1 MVAIL
6 GRTDQIRERVPF
18 PARHCIEKSPVSV
31 PPPASTPV
39 PSVASTPVATAKV
52 NYRELRPQKIV
63 DTAAQLERRIA
74 DRFPAT
80 GLRQVAIELHRVAQE
95 AVLRCEQIKRPHL
108 WLRAACVVLVAAI
121 LGVIVLL
128 GLNVH
133 SNGDELKQL
142 DNFAQTVEASLGS
155 LFFIGATLAFL
166 FSLERRLKRERAL
179 SALHE
184 LRAIAHIV
192 DMHQLTK
199 DPENLLQGARTP
211 SSPARTLTAFELGR
225 YLDYCSELLSI
236 VSKIGAIYVQEFPDA
251 DAVEAADQL
260 AALTNGLS
268 RTIWQKIMILDRTVE
283 SGGKSDAS
291 K

>member
-1 MVAIL
+1 MSA
-6 GRTDQIRERVPF
+6 
-18 PARHCIEKSPVSV
+18 SP
-31 PPPASTPV
+31 PTSTPV
-39 PSVASTPVATAKV
+39 PSVASVPPAGASAKV
-52 NYRELRPQKIV
+52 NYRALRPQKIV

-74 DRFPAT
+74 DRFPGA
-80 GLRQVAIELHRVAQE
+80 GLRQVAGELHRVAQE

-108 WLRAACVVLVAAI
+108 WLRAACVLLVTAIVGVLVLI
-121 LGVIVLL
+121 

-184 LRAIAHIV
+184 LRAIAHII

-199 DPENLLQGARTP
+199 DPEHLLQGGTATP
-211 SSPARTLTAFELGR
+211 SSPQRTLSAFELGR

-268 RTIWQKIMILDRTVE
+268 RTIWQKIMILDRTIE
-283 SGGKSDAS
+283 SGAEKKRSGDGSQES
-291 K
+291 G

>member
-1 MVAIL
+1 MSK
-6 GRTDQIRERVPF
+6 TS
-18 PARHCIEKSPVSV
+18 SPVAAAIRV
-31 PPPASTPV
+31 NP
-39 PSVASTPVATAKV
+39 V
-52 NYRELRPQKIV
+52 NYRELQPQKIV

-74 DRFPAT
+74 DRFPAA
-80 GLRQVAIELHRVAQE
+80 GLRQVASELHRVAQE

-108 WLRAACVVLVAAI
+108 WLRAACVLLVTAIVGVLI
-121 LGVIVLL
+121 LI

-133 SNGDELKQL
+133 SSGDELREL
-142 DNFAQTVEASLGS
+142 DNFAQTMEASLGS

-199 DPENLLQGARTP
+199 DPENLLQGTRTP
-211 SSPARTLTAFELGR
+211 SSPPRTLTAFELGR

-236 VSKIGAIYVQEFPDA
+236 VAKVGAIYVQEFPDA
-251 DAVEAADQL
+251 DAVDASDQL

-283 SGGKSDAS
+283 PNTKVSSDH
-291 K
+291 

>member
-1 MVAIL
+1 MSKPIPPTSLAPTAIPAAAPAPA
-6 GRTDQIRERVPF
+6 GRT
-18 PARHCIEKSPVSV
+18 
-31 PPPASTPV
+31 
-39 PSVASTPVATAKV
+39 
-52 NYRELRPQKIV
+52 NYRELQPQKIV

-80 GLRQVAIELHRVAQE
+80 GLRQVAGELHRVAQE

-108 WLRAACVVLVAAI
+108 WLRAACVLLVIAI
-121 LGVIVLL
+121 LGVLVLI

-133 SNGDELKQL
+133 SSGDELREL
-142 DNFAQTVEASLGS
+142 DNFAQTMEASLGS
-155 LFFIGATLAFL
+155 LFFVGATLAFL

-179 SALHE
+179 AALHE

-225 YLDYCSELLSI
+225 YLDYW
-236 VSKIGAIYVQEFPDA
+236 VHPRFWGDRKSKHHR
-251 DAVEAADQL
+251 
-260 AALTNGLS
+260 GLPGS
-268 RTIWQKIMILDRTVE
+268 
-283 SGGKSDAS
+283 SS
-291 K
+291 

>member
-1 MVAIL
+1 MAPIPVL
-6 GRTDQIRERVPF
+6 V
-18 PARHCIEKSPVSV
+18 RHRYRNPVSD
-31 PPPASTPV
+31 PPPAIVPV
-39 PSVASTPVATAKV
+39 SPVTSMSAAV
-52 NYRELRPQKIV
+52 IPARGNYRELKPQKIV

-74 DRFPAT
+74 DRFPGA
-80 GLRQVAIELHRVAQE
+80 GLRHVAGELHYVAQE

-108 WLRAACVVLVAAI
+108 WLRATCVFLVAAI
-121 LGVIVLL
+121 MGILILI

-133 SNGDELKQL
+133 SSGDELREL

-179 SALHE
+179 AALHE
-184 LRAIAHIV
+184 LRAIAHII

-199 DPENLLQGARTP
+199 DPENLLQGTRTP
-211 SSPARTLTAFELGR
+211 SSPQRTLTAFELGR
-225 YLDYCSELLSI
+225 YLDYCSEFLSI

-251 DAVEAADQL
+251 DAVEATDQL

-283 SGGKSDAS
+283 PQTRQKSIEPERVSD
-291 K
+291 

>member
-1 MVAIL
+1 MSDSPPK
-6 GRTDQIRERVPF
+6 GT
-18 PARHCIEKSPVSV
+18 PA
-31 PPPASTPV
+31 PPLASAPPTG
-39 PSVASTPVATAKV
+39 AATKV
-52 NYRELRPQKIV
+52 NYRALRPQKIV
-63 DTAAQLERRIA
+63 DTAAQLEHRIA
-74 DRFPAT
+74 DRFPTA
-80 GLRQVAIELHRVAQE
+80 GLRQVAGELHRVAQE
-95 AVLRCEQIKRPHL
+95 AVLRCEKIKRPHL
-108 WLRAACVVLVAAI
+108 WLRAACAVLVVAI
-121 LGVIVLL
+121 LGVLVLI

-133 SNGDELKQL
+133 SSGDELKEL
-142 DNFAQTVEASLGS
+142 DNFAQTMEASLGS

-184 LRAIAHIV
+184 LRAIAHII

-199 DPENLLQGARTP
+199 DPEHLLQGGTTTP
-211 SSPARTLTAFELGR
+211 SSPQRTLTAFELGR

-283 SGGKSDAS
+283 SGAKG
-291 K
+291 

>member
-1 MVAIL
+1 MA
-6 GRTDQIRERVPF
+6 G
-18 PARHCIEKSPVSV
+18 
-31 PPPASTPV
+31 
-39 PSVASTPVATAKV
+39 
-52 NYRELRPQKIV
+52 
-63 DTAAQLERRIA
+63 
-74 DRFPAT
+74 
-80 GLRQVAIELHRVAQE
+80 ELHRVAQE

-108 WLRAACVVLVAAI
+108 WLRAACALLVTAI
-121 LGVIVLL
+121 LGVLVLI

-133 SNGDELKQL
+133 SSGAELKEL

-199 DPENLLQGARTP
+199 DPEHLLQGKTTP
-211 SSPARTLTAFELGR
+211 SSPQRTLSAFELGR

-268 RTIWQKIMILDRTVE
+268 RTIWQKIMILDRTIEAGAEKKGSGDGKQE
-283 SGGKSDAS
+283 SGVRNQVEEDAGRVLS
-291 K
+291 

>member
-1 MVAIL
+1 MKQANDNEVSRVNAPTPENASISEVA
-6 GRTDQIRERVPF
+6 
-18 PARHCIEKSPVSV
+18 PA
-31 PPPASTPV
+31 
-39 PSVASTPVATAKV
+39 VASVLVAAVPAKV

-80 GLRQVAIELHRVAQE
+80 GLRQVAVELHRVAQE

-108 WLRAACVVLVAAI
+108 WLRVACVMLVAAI
-121 LGVIVLL
+121 LGVLVLI

-133 SNGDELKQL
+133 SSGDELTRL
-142 DNFAQTVEASLGS
+142 DNLAQTIEASISS

-199 DPENLLQGARTP
+199 DPENLLQGVRTP

-283 SGGKSDAS
+283 PGERKGSGDRGQESV
-291 K
+291 

>member
-1 MVAIL
+1 VSH
-6 GRTDQIRERVPF
+6 P
-18 PARHCIEKSPVSV
+18 SPTIASV
-31 PPPASTPV
+31 PPIGSVPPAG
-39 PSVASTPVATAKV
+39 ASARV

-74 DRFPAT
+74 DRFPGA
-80 GLRQVAIELHRVAQE
+80 GLRQVAGELHRVAQE

-108 WLRAACVVLVAAI
+108 WLRAACGALVVAI
-121 LGVIVLL
+121 LGVLVLI

-133 SNGDELKQL
+133 SSGAELKEL

-211 SSPARTLTAFELGR
+211 SSPPRTLTAFELGR

-283 SGGKSDAS
+283 PGEKKESGAKSQEGATRAVP
-291 K
+291 

>member
-1 MVAIL
+1 MSKPTPPTSLAPTAVPAAAPAPA
-6 GRTDQIRERVPF
+6 GR
-18 PARHCIEKSPVSV
+18 
-31 PPPASTPV
+31 
-39 PSVASTPVATAKV
+39 V
-52 NYRELRPQKIV
+52 NYRELQPQKIV

-74 DRFPAT
+74 DRFPGA
-80 GLRQVAIELHRVAQE
+80 GLRQVAGELHHVAQE

-108 WLRAACVVLVAAI
+108 WLRAACIVLMAAI
-121 LGVIVLL
+121 LGVLILI
-128 GLNVH
+128 GRNVH
-133 SNGDELKQL
+133 SSGDELREL
-142 DNFAQTVEASLGS
+142 DNFAQTMEASLGS
-155 LFFIGATLAFL
+155 LFFVGATLAFL
-166 FSLERRLKRERAL
+166 FSLERRWKRERAL

-211 SSPARTLTAFELGR
+211 SSPTRTLTAFELGR

-236 VSKIGAIYVQEFPDA
+236 VAKIGAIYVQEFPDA
-251 DAVEAADQL
+251 DAVDAADQL

-283 SGGKSDAS
+283 SGMKG
-291 K
+291 

>member
-1 MVAIL
+1 MSKPTSPPSSTPPGI
-6 GRTDQIRERVPF
+6 P
-18 PARHCIEKSPVSV
+18 PAVSV
-31 PPPASTPV
+31 PTSRT
-39 PSVASTPVATAKV
+39 
-52 NYRELRPQKIV
+52 NYRELQPQKIV

-74 DRFPAT
+74 DRFPGA
-80 GLRQVAIELHRVAQE
+80 GLRQVAGELHRVAQE
-95 AVLRCEQIKRPHL
+95 AVLRCAQIKRPHH
-108 WLRAACVVLVAAI
+108 WLRAACVLLVIAI
-121 LGVIVLL
+121 LGVLILI
-128 GLNVH
+128 GLNVR
-133 SNGDELKQL
+133 SSGDELREL
-142 DNFAQTVEASLGS
+142 DNFAQTMEASLGS

-199 DPENLLQGARTP
+199 DPENLLQGVRTP
-211 SSPARTLTAFELGR
+211 SSPPRTLTAFELGR

-236 VSKIGAIYVQEFPDA
+236 VAKVGAIYVQEFPDA
-251 DAVEAADQL
+251 DAVDAADQL

-283 SGGKSDAS
+283 PGAKG
-291 K
+291 

>member
-1 MVAIL
+1 MSTPPSTSAPVPPVA
-6 GRTDQIRERVPF
+6 
-18 PARHCIEKSPVSV
+18 SV
-31 PPPASTPV
+31 PPAGAS
-39 PSVASTPVATAKV
+39 AKV

-74 DRFPAT
+74 DRFPGA
-80 GLRQVAIELHRVAQE
+80 GLRQVAGELNRVAQE
-95 AVLRCEQIKRPHL
+95 AVVRCEKIKRPHV

-121 LGVIVLL
+121 VGVLVLI

-133 SNGDELKQL
+133 SSGEELTRL
-142 DNFAQTVEASLGS
+142 DNLSQTIEASLGS

-184 LRAIAHIV
+184 LRAIAHII

-199 DPENLLQGARTP
+199 DPENLLQGKRTP

-268 RTIWQKIMILDRTVE
+268 RTIWQKIMILDRAVE
-283 SGGKSDAS
+283 SGEKKGSGGRAEGDVARTAP
-291 K
+291 

>member
-1 MVAIL
+1 M
-6 GRTDQIRERVPF
+6 
-18 PARHCIEKSPVSV
+18 SV
-31 PPPASTPV
+31 PPPASAPV
-39 PSVASTPVATAKV
+39 PPVASTSVATSKV

-74 DRFPAT
+74 DRFPGA
-80 GLRQVAIELHRVAQE
+80 GLRQVAGELHRVAQE
-95 AVLRCEQIKRPHL
+95 AVLRCEQIKRPHV

-142 DNFAQTVEASLGS
+142 DNFAQTVEATLGS

-199 DPENLLQGARTP
+199 DPENLLHGARTP
-211 SSPARTLTAFELGR
+211 SSPPRTLTAFELGR

-283 SGGKSDAS
+283 PGGKNAA
-291 K
+291 